1 MQATSIRL
9 VNIRHIRKTCRAVHV
24 VSYISV
30 AVYML
35 TSSCLLVC
43 LACAPAADTC
53 NQTML
58 PNGDFEADPHDAYR
72 ITNWIKIK
80 EKGANGG
87 GIIGN
92 GSDPGATGWPGYPF
106 DNKNKYFKTQAF
118 GNVGFALVNQ
128 YAIEVNSTRQ
138 ILYFDWFMDNAFDY
152 WLVPDTMSI
161 HANNSNVTLH
171 AARVDLFDF
180 DKLEPPG
187 NITQLAQYLFDP
199 MNATAGPAYLGPALT
214 VPDIIAFGNLQSVGS
229 YVPLAPYLGKR
240 VLVVFRYSTTVYYMT
255 WGLDNVSVV
264 TCDDSLGFYNRHHK
278 RLRRLS

>member
-1 MQATSIRL
+1 
-9 VNIRHIRKTCRAVHV
+9 
-24 VSYISV
+24 
-30 AVYML
+30 ML
-35 TSSCLLVC
+35 RCHLT
-43 LACAPAADTC
+43 AAGTC

-58 PNGDFEADPHDAYR
+58 PNGDFEADAHEAYR

-87 GIIGN
+87 GIVGN
-92 GSDPGATGWPGYPF
+92 GSDPAATGWPGYPF
-106 DNKNKYFKTQAF
+106 DNNNKYFKTQAF

-138 ILYFDWFMDNAFDY
+138 ILYFDWYMDNAFDY

-171 AARVDLFDF
+171 AARVDMFDF

-229 YVPLAPYLGKR
+229 YVPLAPYIGKR

-264 TCDDSLGFYNRHHK
+264 TCDDALGFYNRHHK
-278 RLRRLS
+278 RRLS